1 MKWIFILFILF
12 GSLNVFPQVRI
23 SGKITDKKSNP
34 IPGANVFIKD
44 TYDGNTSA
52 SDGKYSFSTSE
63 EGEKILVASFIGYQ
77 TKEEKIILSGKNLSI
92 NFILEESTSQLNQ
105 VVISAGSFEASD
117 EKKGVILR
125 PLDIVTTAG
134 ANADIYSVLNTLP
147 GTQKIGETEGL
158 FVRGGTAGES
168 KTIIDEMVVQ
178 NPFYTNVPDVPGRGR
193 FSPFLFKGTIF
204 STGGYSAKYGQALS
218 SVLILKTEDLAPDTR
233 SSIGVMAAGLGGSH
247 SQRWDNSSLSL
258 ELNYFNLSPYF
269 KVQKQ
274 RTDWENAPEGGD
286 GSLIYRNKLSKNG
299 MFKLYSNYNFG
310 TLSLFTPD
318 LNNLNNKY
326 RFGNKNNYYYLNTS
340 YNDILADDWTL
351 FTGASYSQ
359 NIDHYDL
366 GTDRVKRT
374 DDLKQIKVTVTKN
387 LFGSSFLTFGGEFQN
402 SIYND
407 TYNGLFRK
415 LDDNLT
421 AGFVES
427 DIFLSNDVA
436 ARIGLRYENSKYI
449 NKNNIAPRVSL
460 AYKLGQFDQFNFAY
474 GEFYETP
481 GKDYLFQS
489 ANLGF
494 ETATHYL
501 FNYQYI
507 SDQITFRI
515 EGYYKQYHN
524 LVKGNDFSYPGNLFP
539 PNIPDNSGK
548 GYAKGVDLF
557 WRDNQTFKFVDYWIS
572 YSYLDTKREY
582 SFYPTLAMPTYAAPH
597 TISLVFKHY
606 ISALQTSMGATY
618 TYASGRPY
626 YNPNN
631 PEFLGDRAKPYN
643 NLSLSFSYLT
653 NILGNFTV
661 IFFSVDNVLSYE
673 NVFGYRF
680 SDNGSVMAPILS
692 PALTTAFIGVFISI
706 GENSTGF

>member
-1 MKWIFILFILF
+1 
-12 GSLNVFPQVRI
+12 
-23 SGKITDKKSNP
+23 
-34 IPGANVFIKD
+34 
-44 TYDGNTSA
+44 
-52 SDGKYSFSTSE
+52 
-63 EGEKILVASFIGYQ
+63 
-77 TKEEKIILSGKNLSI
+77 
-92 NFILEESTSQLNQ
+92 
-105 VVISAGSFEASD
+105 
-117 EKKGVILR
+117 
-125 PLDIVTTAG
+125 
-134 ANADIYSVLNTLP
+134 
-147 GTQKIGETEGL
+147 
-158 FVRGGTAGES
+158 
-168 KTIIDEMVVQ
+168 
-178 NPFYTNVPDVPGRGR
+178 
-193 FSPFLFKGTIF
+193 
-204 STGGYSAKYGQALS
+204 
-218 SVLILKTEDLAPDTR
+218 
-233 SSIGVMAAGLGGSH
+233 MAAGLGGSH

-415 LDDNLT
+415 LDDNLA

-427 DIFLSNDVA
+427 DIFLSNDIA
-436 ARIGLRYENSKYI
+436 ARIGVRYENAKYI

-460 AYKLGQFDQFNFAY
+460 AYKLGQFDQLNFAY

-494 ETATHYL
+494 ERATHYL

-597 TISLVFKHY
+597 TLSLVFKHY

-680 SDNGSVMAPILS
+680 SDNGSIKAPILA

>member
-1 MKWIFILFILF
+1 MNWILILFILIE
-12 GSLNVFPQVRI
+12 SLCVFPQVRI

-34 IPGANVFIKD
+34 ISGANVYIKD
-44 TYDGNTSA
+44 TYDGNTSD
-52 SDGKYSFSTSE
+52 SDGNYSFSTTE
-63 EGEKILVASFIGYQ
+63 KGEKTLVASFIGFK
-77 TKEEKIILSGKNLSI
+77 TKEERVNLYQKKLVY
-92 NFILEESTSQLNQ
+92 NFILEETASQMNQ

-117 EKKGVILR
+117 ENKSVILR

-134 ANADIYSVLNTLP
+134 GNADIYSVLNTLP

-233 SSIGVMAAGLGGSH
+233 SSIGIMAAGIGGSH

-274 RTDWENAPEGGD
+274 RTDWENPPDGGD
-286 GSLIYRNKLSKNG
+286 GSVIYRNKLSKNG
-299 MFKLYSNYNFG
+299 MFKFYSNFNFG
-310 TLSLFTPD
+310 NLSLFTPNLD
-318 LNNLNNKY
+318 SLNSKY
-326 RFGNKNNYYYLNTS
+326 RFGNKNNYYYFNTS
-340 YNDILADDWTL
+340 YNDILDDDWTL

-359 NIDHYDL
+359 NIDHFDL
-366 GTDRVKRT
+366 GSDRVRRT
-374 DDLKQIKVTVTKN
+374 DDLKQVKVNVTKN
-387 LFGSSFLTFGGEFQN
+387 IFSNSFITFGGEFQ
-402 SIYND
+402 SSVYND
-407 TYNGLFRK
+407 TYNQFFRK
-415 LDDNLT
+415 LNDNLA
-421 AGFVES
+421 AGYIES
-427 DIFLSNDVA
+427 DIFLSNDIA
-436 ARIGLRYENSKYI
+436 ARIGVRYENSKFI
-449 NKNNIAPRVSL
+449 NKNNLAPRVSL
-460 AYKLGQFDQFNFAY
+460 AYKIGQYDQLNFAY

-481 GKDYLFQS
+481 NKDYLFQS

-494 ETATHYL
+494 ERATHYL
-501 FNYQYI
+501 LNYQYI

-539 PNIPDNSGK
+539 PIIPGNTGK
-548 GYAKGVDLF
+548 GYAKGIDVF
-557 WRDNQTFKFVDYWIS
+557 WRDDQTFKFVDYWIS
-572 YSYLDTKREY
+572 YSYLDTKRDY
-582 SFYPTLAMPTYAAPH
+582 SFYPTLAMPTYASPH
-597 TISLVFKHY
+597 TLSLVFKHY
-606 ISALQTSMGATY
+606 LSSIHTSMGATY
-618 TYASGRPY
+618 TYASGRPF

-653 NILGNFTV
+653 NIFGYFTV
-661 IFFSVDNVLSYE
+661 VFFSVDNVLAYE

-680 SDNGSVMAPILS
+680 SNNGSVRAPILA

-706 GENSTGF
+706 GENNTGF

>member
-1 MKWIFILFILF
+1 MKWIFILFILL
-12 GSLNVFPQVRI
+12 GSINVFPQIRI
-23 SGKITDKKSNP
+23 SGKITDIKSNP
-34 IPGANVFIKD
+34 IQGANVSIKD
-44 TYDGNTSA
+44 TYDGNTSG

-77 TKEEKIILSGKNLSI
+77 TKEEKIILSGKNLNI
-92 NFILEESTSQLNQ
+92 NFILEETTSQLNQ

-340 YNDILADDWTL
+340 YNNILADDWTL

-359 NIDHYDL
+359 NIDYYDL
-366 GTDRVKRT
+366 GTDKVKRT
-374 DDLKQIKVTVTKN
+374 DELKQIKVTVTKN

-402 SIYND
+402 SIYHD

-427 DIFLSNDVA
+427 DIFLSNDIA
-436 ARIGLRYENSKYI
+436 ARIGVRYENAKYI
-449 NKNNIAPRVSL
+449 NKNNIASRVSL

-494 ETATHYL
+494 ERATHYL

-539 PNIPDNSGK
+539 PNIPYNSGK

-572 YSYLDTKREY
+572 YSYLNTKRDY

-597 TISLVFKHY
+597 TLSLVFKHY

-680 SDNGSVMAPILS
+680 SDNGSVKAPILA

>member
-1 MKWIFILFILF
+1 MKCIFILFILI
-12 GSLNVFPQVRI
+12 GSIGIFPQVRI
-23 SGKITDKKSNP
+23 SGKITNKKSNP
-34 IPGANVFIKD
+34 LPDANVYIKD
-44 TYDGNTSA
+44 TYDGNTTGP
-52 SDGKYSFSTSE
+52 DGKYSFSTSE
-63 EGEKILVASFIGYQ
+63 EGDKILVASFMGYK
-77 TKEEKIILSGKNLSI
+77 TKEEKITLKGKNLDV
-92 NFILEESTSQLNQ
+92 NFILEETASQLNQ

-117 EKKGVILR
+117 ENKAVILR

-233 SSIGVMAAGLGGSH
+233 SSIGVMAAGIGGSH

-258 ELNYFNLSPYF
+258 ELNYYNLSPYF

-274 RTDWENAPEGGD
+274 RTDWENPPEGGD

-299 MFKLYSNYNFG
+299 MFKFYSNFNFG
-310 TLSLFTPD
+310 NLSLYTPD
-318 LNNLNNKY
+318 LNNLDNKY

-340 YNDILADDWTL
+340 YNDIVADDWTV

-359 NIDHYDL
+359 NIDHFDF
-366 GTDRVKRT
+366 GSDRVKRT
-374 DDLKQIKVTVTKN
+374 DELIQIKVNVTKN
-387 LFGSSFLTFGGEFQN
+387 IFGSSFITFGGEYQN

-407 TYNGLFRK
+407 IYNQLFRK
-415 LDDNLT
+415 FNDNLA

-427 DIFLSNDVA
+427 DIFLSNDIA
-436 ARIGLRYENSKYI
+436 ARVGVRYENSKFI
-449 NKNNIAPRVSL
+449 NKNNIAPRLSL
-460 AYKLGQFDQFNFAY
+460 AYKLGQFDQLNFAY

-494 ETATHYL
+494 ERVTHYL

-524 LVKGNDFSYPGNLFP
+524 LVKGNDFTYPGNLFP
-539 PNIPDNSGK
+539 SIIPDNSGK
-548 GYAKGVDLF
+548 GYAKGIDIF
-557 WRDNQTFKFVDYWIS
+557 WRDDQTFKFIDYWIS
-572 YSYLDTKREY
+572 YSYLDTKRDY
-582 SFYPTLAMPTYAAPH
+582 SYFPILAMPTYAAPH
-597 TISLVFKHY
+597 TLSLVFKHY
-606 ISALQTSMGATY
+606 ISTLNTSMGVTY
-618 TYASGRPY
+618 TFASGRPY
-626 YNPNN
+626 YDPNN
-631 PEFLGDRAKPYN
+631 PQFLGDRAKPYN

-653 NILGNFTV
+653 NILSNFTV
-661 IFFSVDNVLSYE
+661 VFFSVDNVLAYE

-680 SDNGSVMAPILS
+680 SNNGSVKAPILA